1 MSPPPGRRDLLVA
14 PVCGDQLIEG
24 WLSVLDP
31 VLYPQSRD
39 RAISSPAPG
48 CPTFGTDSVLDR
60 GPKGAVLLAVG
71 QPRLHHPIPGGA
83 PVVWWDPRRLVLS
96 VEEPLPLRHQQIL
109 EASSEAA
116 TASET
121 AYTTWM
127 ERGEALRSRATQ
139 PSLTVKTVTA
149 LARRAGAAPESSR
162 GTARS
167 STLAFIRRARQYE
180 LKPSRAK
187 QKPAPAVA
195 VWGSRACCSAS
206 IDLDAVLAAIRATSA
221 VSGAHHRRFRR
232 GDRSR
237 RSDRLDG
244 PPASHPPA
252 RCGMHREG
260 TIRRETPVLLALED
274 GALVEGVVDF
284 AFRDRDGDFEAGPS
298 STSRQTRNTQH
309 HRLSTL
315 TRSCSIQGYR
325 VATAMP
331 ARGILLLL

>member
-1 MSPPPGRRDLLVA
+1 LVA

-31 VLYPQSRD
+31 VHPQSRD

-60 GPKGAVLLAVG
+60 GPKGAVPLGGPVSPG
-71 QPRLHHPIPGGA
+71 LHHPIPGGA
-83 PVVWWDPRRLVLS
+83 PVVWWDPRRLLLS

-162 GTARS
+162 ADGKVVYPGVHPPRSPVRVETVARKAE
-167 STLAFIRRARQYE
+167 TRPGGRRFGA
-180 LKPSRAK
+180 LVH
-187 QKPAPAVA
+187 AVL
-195 VWGSRACCSAS
+195 AS

-221 VSGAHHRRFRR
+221 VQARIIGASAEETEAAVATVSTALQHPILRRAAACTER
-232 GDRSR
+232 
-237 RSDRLDG
+237 
-244 PPASHPPA
+244 
-252 RCGMHREG
+252 G

-284 AFRDRDGDFEAGPS
+284 AFRDRDGDFDGWTVVDFKTDQEYAAS
-298 STSRQTRNTQH
+298 SAQYVEQVMLYS
-309 HRLSTL
+309 SA
-315 TRSCSIQGYR
+315 IE